1 MSDIREM
8 KHPNQKVAGK
18 VEALSAAGFNQKAI
32 CDYLN
37 IDVKTLRKHY
47 RHELDVAMM
56 ERTMKVAEAL
66 FKQATDPVKPS
77 TTAAI
82 FWLKCQSR
90 GGWVEANE
98 ELEELKNKGVGKIQ
112 IEVIGT
118 EEKVSSTNGDNEEE
132 VSTDTV
138 Q

>member
-1 MSDIREM
+1 MSDVREL

-18 VEALSAAGFNQKAI
+18 VEGLSAAGFNQKAI
-32 CDYLN
+32 ADYLQ

-56 ERTMKVAEAL
+56 ERTMIVAEAL

-112 IEVIGT
+112 IEVLGSKDK
-118 EEKVSSTNGDNEEE
+118 EPVVDNKDDND
-132 VSTDTV
+132 TTTV